1 MRVVVFGA
9 TGVVGRRAVPLMIR
23 EGHRVTAV
31 GRSPERLQNLAS
43 QGAFTI
49 ALDLFD
55 RDAIKRAVVDHEAIV
70 NLATAIPRSTLA
82 MFFPSAWKENDR
94 IREHVSASIVDEAL
108 AAGVRAYIQESFA
121 PIYVDAGDRWISN
134 AKLRQMGGW
143 APQYATSRGGWAAV
157 YRSSR
162 FDRRDH

>member
-1 MRVVVFGA
+1 MRTLSAGKTLDARDSFVWYAHCLVPILLAFGKGTSMRVVVFGA

-43 QGAFTI
+43 QGASI
-49 ALDLFD
+49 VALDLLD
-55 RDAIKRAVVDHEAIV
+55 RDAIKRAVGDHEAIV

-94 IREHVSASIVDEAL
+94 ILLDV
-108 AAGVRAYIQESFA
+108 
-121 PIYVDAGDRWISN
+121 
-134 AKLRQMGGW
+134 
-143 APQYATSRGGWAAV
+143 
-157 YRSSR
+157 
-162 FDRRDH
+162 